1 MLKRV
6 LIFLSVVALAA
17 CGGENS
23 EETGDAKN
31 ESTKTQLEER
41 INNLMD
47 IGQNEKL
54 IATIKTNMGDIEIK
68 LFPNEVPK
76 TVKNFVGL
84 AEKDYYNGVIFHR
97 VIEGFMIQGGDPS
110 GTGSGGSSY
119 YGGTFEDEFSQKLR
133 HDSPGVVSMANRGP
147 NTNTSQ
153 FFITLKAT
161 PWLDGKHSVFGE
173 VVNGMDVVRKIEK
186 VETNDKDRP
195 VNDVV
200 MNDIVIE
207 KRSN

>member
-1 MLKRV
+1 
-6 LIFLSVVALAA
+6 
-17 CGGENS
+17 
-23 EETGDAKN
+23 
-31 ESTKTQLEER
+31 
-41 INNLMD
+41 
-47 IGQNEKL
+47 L